1 MGRNYKA
8 WRAGG
13 TKSTDSGG
21 PNSRKRAT
29 AKENHKTTSVQSH
42 LTIPYHSTL
51 GWCRIHRIS
60 LLANISPCSSGT
72 PPSTDTEPLAQ
83 SACLLAAVSYRSK
96 RSCRQPLYQ
105 YIILSDPS
113 LVQNRLSAN
122 WYLLRYKRQHA
133 SPAPPPPPPPTSIGF
148 AKCVQV
154 RLAARR
160 AYCTK
165 ISPGTFLKLSHDS
178 INDTKGIQSV
188 NINTVGGI

>member
-1 MGRNYKA
+1 MFLRPLPKN
-8 WRAGG
+8 
-13 TKSTDSGG
+13 
-21 PNSRKRAT
+21 
-29 AKENHKTTSVQSH
+29 EN
-42 LTIPYHSTL
+42 
-51 GWCRIHRIS
+51 
-60 LLANISPCSSGT
+60 

-105 YIILSDPS
+105 YIILLEPS
-113 LVQNRLSAN
+113 LAQNRSPAN

-160 AYCTK
+160 AYCMK

-178 INDTKGIQSV
+178 INETKVYKVLISILWEGYDWIQV
-188 NINTVGGI
+188 KKNGLRRRK